1 MESKPLRGALIGCGF
16 FALNQLRAWQ
26 DLDGVDIVALCDSDP
41 ERLAEFARY
50 APEAGTFSDAQIM
63 LRELELDFIDI
74 ATPTSAHKPLVL
86 MGAWAGV
93 DIICQ
98 KPFAATLDDA
108 RLMIDACA
116 EHNVGLTVHENFRW
130 QAPVRATI
138 EHLRNGVIGTPFFG
152 RVSFRSGFDVYR
164 LQPYLA
170 KTPRFIIEDLGV
182 HVLDIARALFG
193 DVARLTCET
202 RRINPVIAGEDV
214 ATVMLAH
221 EQGVTSVVDFS
232 YATRLANDPFPQS
245 LIEVD
250 GDRGSLRLLA
260 DFRLQIH
267 DAHGHV
273 ETLDVA
279 PVALAWSDAPWFP
292 IQESVLRLQR
302 EWLSNRLRGQA
313 SETCGVDNFNTQALV
328 EAAYESAVKGMTVV
342 PARL

>member
-26 DLDGVDIVALCDSDP
+26 DLVGVEIVALCDSDP
-41 ERLAEFARY
+41 QRLAEFADH
-50 APEAGTFSDAQIM
+50 APDAATFSDAQIM
-63 LRELELDFIDI
+63 LRELQLDFIDI

-86 MGAWAGV
+86 MGAEAGV

-108 RLMIDACA
+108 RLMIETC
-116 EHNVGLTVHENFRW
+116 EKLGVGLTVHENFRW

-138 EHLRNGVIGTPFFG
+138 EHLRSGVIGTPFFG

-170 KTPRFIIEDLGV
+170 RTPRFIIEDLGV

-202 RRINPVIAGEDV
+202 RRINPAIAAEDV

-267 DAHGHV
+267 DACGHV

-279 PVALAWSDAPWFP
+279 PVAPAWSDAPWFP
-292 IQESVLRLQR
+292 IQESVLRLQS
-302 EWLSNRLRGQA
+302 EWLADRLRGQR
-313 SETCGVDNFNTQALV
+313 SETCGADNFNTQALV
-328 EAAYESAVKGMTVV
+328 EAAYESAVNGMTVIPV
-342 PARL
+342 RR